1 MRADTLS
8 EQLIAAPVPA
18 DRTGDW
24 ADIRARLARLKNAWD
39 RGDAAGYAECFSVD
53 ATYVTFVGTVY
64 LGRQDIA
71 DCHAA
76 LFARF
81 ARDTTMFLTVR
92 DVRFHGAATA
102 TVLTTGDAAKRP
114 PRPGRGKVQSY
125 TFRRGCTGW
134 ECVAFH
140 NTRRS
145 TLMERISYVFDRR
158 FRPLRERTN

>member
-1 MRADTLS
+1 MSADTLS

-24 ADIRARLARLKNAWD
+24 ADIRACLARLKSAWD
-39 RGDAAGYAECFSVD
+39 R
-53 ATYVTFVGTVY
+53 
-64 LGRQDIA
+64 
-71 DCHAA
+71 
-76 LFARF
+76 
-81 ARDTTMFLTVR
+81 
-92 DVRFHGAATA
+92 
-102 TVLTTGDAAKRP
+102 GDAAKRP

-125 TFRRGCTGW
+125 TFRRGGTGW

-140 NTRRS
+140 NTKRS